1 MTSVN
6 DPAALESLFD
16 QIAAALAGPGFIL
29 LDQPLPAPLIR
40 GLIANLQTQ
49 QATLKP
55 AGVGRQGDYQLNQS
69 VRGDAIQ
76 WLEKGD
82 LAVTEFLHWMDK
94 LRLGINQR
102 LFLGL
107 FDYECHY
114 AVYNPGAFYQKH
126 RDAFRGNPGRKLSTV
141 LYLNPGWDPAAGGEL
156 VLYDEAGENE
166 LIRVAPECGKLVI
179 FLSEDFPHEVLPAK
193 HLRQSIAGW
202 FRIKPL

>member
-1 MTSVN
+1 MNSAN
-6 DPAALESLFD
+6 DSTTLESLFD
-16 QIAAALAGPGFIL
+16 QIASALAGPGFII
-29 LDQPLPAPLIR
+29 LDQPLPESLTQ
-40 GLIANLQTQ
+40 GLIANLQQQ
-49 QATLKP
+49 QAALKP

-76 WLEKGD
+76 WLEPGD
-82 LAVTEFLHWMDK
+82 SIVTEFLHWMDK

-114 AVYNPGAFYQKH
+114 AVYAPGAFYQKH

-141 LYLNPGWDPAAGGEL
+141 LYLNPDWDRVAGGEL
-156 VLYDEAGENE
+156 VLYDEAGEGQ

-179 FLSEDFPHEVLPAK
+179 FLSEDFPHEVLPATQ
-193 HLRQSIAGW
+193 LRRSIAGW